1 MVCCDLT
8 TCFLELYVLQGTGRM
23 QPSKVLKGPKSAVV
37 SEAVYQ
43 SYEGY
48 FSPANMVMC
57 LLEVDSLTTDEGGI
71 EVVGKS
77 HVLVLHL

>member
-8 TCFLELYVLQGTGRM
+8 MYFYVLQGTGRM
-23 QPSKVLKGPKSAVV
+23 KASKVLKGPKSAAL
-37 SEAVYQ
+37 SEADYQ

-57 LLEVDSLTTDEGGI
+57 LLEVDSLATDEGRI
-71 EVVGKS
+71 EVTGMS
-77 HVLVLHL
+77 HVLVLQL